1 MMPVYSP
8 RGNTHGMFGDM
19 TQGGQYESYNQ
30 QLYQG
35 GGFSFHKRHEKIDW
49 RRLAMVDIE
58 KVKREVDVKTLQ
70 DNVANIAFCD
80 VENELSLREA
90 DANLVKLFKLAQL
103 LIEYLLNSQQ
113 YLEGY
118 IAQVESQIQK
128 AVEEKSN
135 LSAEIEKKNM
145 AYRGLKKEHQKNKK
159 LIGEYQLMLRA
170 GASKFHKCP
179 FCIKSFLNDE
189 FLKAHILRRHSEQS
203 ENIKIDA
210 TPVQKNV
217 IDTNRTG
224 QQGKS
229 VDNEELVKELSH
241 ITSKLQET
249 EARLVAE
256 REERDRKLD
265 AEREMEFKK
274 MQEYSRSELAGKDK
288 EIADMKV
295 LIKSH
300 KDMFLDEIRQL
311 RADRNTLQQKFDN
324 LSEIQGTKP
333 SMLGNLQDVTGESH
347 HEPDMAQ
354 IKEQL
359 QKELTESYQ
368 EQLEKVTRAARR
380 REDQMKKVHAEE
392 LDKFS
397 SLVTKYED
405 SLKRSEL
412 EKSEMEAKFLKEL
425 QLNSMKFQEMVGEQQ
440 TKLSKMEERLN
451 TKGRKDI
458 AEEETIFESNTTP
471 NAVFASTPMIKRSLE
486 DSKQK
491 PDQGDSLREAD
502 ANLVKLFK
510 LAQLLIEYLLNSQQ
524 YLEGYIAQVESQI
537 QKAVEEKSNLSA
549 EIEKKNMAY
558 RGLKKEHQKNKKL
571 IGEYQLMLRAGASK
585 FHKCPFCIKSFLND
599 EFLKA
604 HILRRHSEQSEN
616 IKIDATPVQ
625 KNVIDTNRTGQ
636 QGKSVD
642 NEELVKELSHITSK
656 LQETEARLVAE
667 REERDRKLDAE
678 REMEFKKMQEYSRS
692 ELAGKDKEIA
702 DMKVLI
708 KSHKDMFL
716 DEIRQLRADRNTLQ
730 QKFDNLSEIQGTK
743 PSMLGNLQDVTGES
757 HHEPDMAQIKEQLQ
771 KELTE
776 SYQEQLEKVTRAA
789 RRREDQMKKV
799 HAEELDKFSSLV
811 TKYEDSLKR
820 SELEKSEMEAKFLKE
835 LQLNSMKF
843 QEMVGEQQTKLSKM
857 EERLNTKGRKDIAEE
872 ETIFESNTKPNAV
885 FASTPNGTIMLY
897 VASNAKNNFRV
908 WKTPS
913 PSSSEWKDSF
923 DFRAQSSGKGQF
935 NKPIYVYYA
944 SGSPYWRQYVSI
956 SSTPPRSSYKLD
968 FVFYVSTLQLMGTV
982 KLFVLDAG
990 SGDVVKSMISKSEI
1004 YPGWKQKGLS
1014 FFALKGPS
1022 SQNLAKSVSFQS
1034 TFNESELDSAD
1045 DVSVSSYAATED
1057 AKKDLAAAIA
1067 RSREDLFK
1075 DVKEDIV
1082 TKEVEKTMDDSEML
1096 EEEEEDAT
1104 FDEADGALIAT
1115 GSTSQWGSTLLQT
1128 GQFLPFPNNPLAVAR
1143 YNHTKEMID
1152 SCREEAVEIL
1162 NLNLEKRGIDLDA
1175 AGMTGEQYES
1185 KMKLHV
1191 NEVNTM
1197 TKKRPEELAKRKR
1210 LYEDIDKLA
1219 REALGISEEPKSAEK
1234 AKSKLKSAVNKIKN
1248 ASIFGRTSPRKKDN
1262 KESSSRPTS
1271 FINESFDEPP
1281 SPKTPKL
1288 AKSNQSIEELK
1299 PLPEPKSTPKQELE
1313 SDTNDAVF
1321 DDISDNSQW
1330 ESEESDYESHS
1341 PPGGTALLP
1350 KVTVV
1355 TKPGEKEMGTS
1366 SPKVS
1371 MREPRGEKVRDLA
1384 ASLEARLFAREGI
1397 KKPTGAVDLHDTLKS
1412 EQGDFQQ
1419 DSKPNIKKFDDDD
1432 DDDFDDFD
1440 LSSAMEDD
1448 YPEISP
1454 TKSETKRQNFG
1465 VCDIKNRVVRAS
1477 YPKDNNE
1484 LTVELSFILASS
1496 RPLPHAGS
1504 SSKLQGSQ
1512 TAISKFTADD
1522 DFDNDSDLG
1531 L

>member
-458 AEEETIFESNTTP
+458 AEEETIFESNTKP

-486 DSKQK
+486 DSKQR
-491 PDQGDSLREAD
+491 PDQD
-502 ANLVKLFK
+502 
-510 LAQLLIEYLLNSQQ
+510 
-524 YLEGYIAQVESQI
+524 
-537 QKAVEEKSNLSA
+537 
-549 EIEKKNMAY
+549 
-558 RGLKKEHQKNKKL
+558 
-571 IGEYQLMLRAGASK
+571 
-585 FHKCPFCIKSFLND
+585 
-599 EFLKA
+599 
-604 HILRRHSEQSEN
+604 
-616 IKIDATPVQ
+616 
-625 KNVIDTNRTGQ
+625 
-636 QGKSVD
+636 
-642 NEELVKELSHITSK
+642 
-656 LQETEARLVAE
+656 
-667 REERDRKLDAE
+667 
-678 REMEFKKMQEYSRS
+678 
-692 ELAGKDKEIA
+692 
-702 DMKVLI
+702 
-708 KSHKDMFL
+708 
-716 DEIRQLRADRNTLQ
+716 
-730 QKFDNLSEIQGTK
+730 
-743 PSMLGNLQDVTGES
+743 
-757 HHEPDMAQIKEQLQ
+757 
-771 KELTE
+771 
-776 SYQEQLEKVTRAA
+776 
-789 RRREDQMKKV
+789 
-799 HAEELDKFSSLV
+799 
-811 TKYEDSLKR
+811 
-820 SELEKSEMEAKFLKE
+820 
-835 LQLNSMKF
+835 
-843 QEMVGEQQTKLSKM
+843 
-857 EERLNTKGRKDIAEE
+857 
-872 ETIFESNTKPNAV
+872 
-885 FASTPNGTIMLY
+885 GTIMLY

-1454 TKSETKRQNFG
+1454 TKSETKRQNF
-1465 VCDIKNRVVRAS
+1465 
-1477 YPKDNNE
+1477 
-1484 LTVELSFILASS
+1484 ASS